1 MVAYLK
7 IKLHRLQKKSFILIH
22 LSRSFSKILGKNV
35 RFFPQCPKIS
45 RKSWDFHR
53 ISLDF
58 SYGLGIFLF
67 FLCIYPKISGIL
79 GIAEKSPCLC
89 PKRGLHFC
97 LFPFIMIGQGFSACG
112 GPLLRTNFR
121 CIAIPAERF
130 LCHRMHFPMTL
141 AAKAWICSV
150 PNAI

>member
-112 GPLLRTNFR
+112 GPLLRHNSLPPHGDPR
-121 CIAIPAERF
+121 GAF
-130 LCHRMHFPMTL
+130 LCHRTHFPM
-141 AAKAWICSV
+141 A
-150 PNAI
+150 

>member
-1 MVAYLK
+1 MFAADIQLPCASRARSSLPPHV
-7 IKLHRLQKKSFILIH
+7 SFQITAVCENRDPSGPIFPPPLF
-22 LSRSFSKILGKNV
+22 LKILGKNV

-112 GPLLRTNFR
+112 EPLLRTNFLPLYSDP
-121 CIAIPAERF
+121 CGAF
-130 LCHRMHFPMTL
+130 FM
-141 AAKAWICSV
+141 S
-150 PNAI
+150 